1 MVTRS
6 PGFTDLSASRM
17 MPEMKLATIFC
28 RPIPIPT
35 PTAPEKIA
43 SAERLMP
50 TALSAIA
57 IATTI
62 SPIRII
68 LTSST
73 WIDGVRS
80 AERLIRLSTKLLAML
95 VSHSASDQQRA
106 ELDQQQRRQPQAAE
120 HDRNRVQRL
129 DGRLELA
136 DDAQRRDQPG
146 RQRHQPDDEG
156 VADHRGN
163 EPDDQPGEAQAWR
176 RPRADSCGSARSR
189 PA

>member
-17 MPEMKLATIFC
+17 MPLMKLATIFC
-28 RPIPIPT
+28 RPIPMPT
-35 PTAPEKIA
+35 PTAPENTA

-50 TALSAIA
+50 TAPSAIT

-80 AERLIRLSTKLLAML
+80 LDGLIRLSAKLLAML
-95 VSHSASDQQRA
+95 VSQSATTSSTPSLITSSGVSRRPPSTIETESSASTA
-106 ELDQQQRRQPQAAE
+106 GSSWPMMLSAATSQADIDTSLTMKAL
-120 HDRNRVQRL
+120 RM
-129 DGRLELA
+129 
-136 DDAQRRDQPG
+136 
-146 RQRHQPDDEG
+146 
-156 VADHRGN
+156 HRGHAA
-163 EPDDQPGEAQAWR
+163 G
-176 RPRADSCGSARSR
+176 
-189 PA
+189 